1 MGGSLGRWIRIH
13 RTASWAVGLLISALI
28 VFAIFLLRYL
38 HSYESTDNAQVDGHI
53 SSLGARVSG
62 TVVAVHVDANQVVKA
77 GQLLVELDPK
87 DYEVAVARAEAD
99 LAQAEAQLA
108 AANPQLPITSV
119 QAQTQTMTAEEEVAN
134 TNAALAAAER
144 DGDAATAR
152 LHQAQAENIKAQTD
166 RDRGQRLIEKNAIA
180 RQQFDALEAAARS
193 AAAAVEAAR
202 AQLLAAR
209 KAIEQQKARVA
220 QAQERSHEATANA
233 PRQVDVQRASLSAHE
248 AAVRAAKAALERA
261 KLDLAYTHVTAP
273 IDGIVG
279 RRDVE
284 VGDAVQKGQ
293 SVVTLVSTADL
304 WITANFKETQLRR
317 MRPGQRASVKVDA
330 YGRRF
335 SGAVESTGA
344 ATGAKFSLLPPEN
357 ATGNYVK
364 VVQRLPVR
372 IRLDPNPDIARLLRP
387 GLSVVPKVW
396 VRD

>member
-1 MGGSLGRWIRIH
+1 MGGWIRTH
-13 RTASWAVGLLISALI
+13 RTASRAIGLLMAALI
-28 VFAIFLLRYL
+28 VFAIFMWRYL
-38 HSYESTDNAQVDGHI
+38 HSYESTDDAQVDGHI

-87 DYEVAVARAEAD
+87 DYEVAVTRAEAD
-99 LAQAEAQLA
+99 LAQAEAQWA
-108 AANPQLPITSV
+108 ATNPQLPMTSLS
-119 QAQTQTMTAEEEVAN
+119 AQTQTMTAEEEVAN
-134 TNAALAAAER
+134 AQAALSAAER

-152 LHQAQAENIKAQTD
+152 LRQAQAENIKAQTD
-166 RDRGQRLIEKNAIA
+166 RGRGQRLVEKSAIP
-180 RQQFDALEAAARS
+180 RQQFDALEATARS
-193 AAAAVEAAR
+193 AAAAVEGAR
-202 AQLLAAR
+202 AQLLAAH

-220 QAQERSHEATANA
+220 QAEQRSHEAATNA
-233 PRQVDVQRASLSAHE
+233 PRQVDVQRASLSARE
-248 AAVRAAKAALERA
+248 AAVRAAKASLERA
-261 KLDLAYTHVTAP
+261 KLDLAYTRIVAP

-284 VGDAVQKGQ
+284 VGEAVQKAQ

-304 WITANFKETQLRR
+304 WITANFKETQLGR
-317 MRPGQRASVKVDA
+317 MHPGQRASVKVDA
-330 YGRRF
+330 YGRKF

-344 ATGAKFSLLPPEN
+344 ATGAKFALLPPEN

-364 VVQRLPVR
+364 VVQRVPVR
-372 IRLDPNPDIARLLRP
+372 IRLDPNPDIGRLLRP